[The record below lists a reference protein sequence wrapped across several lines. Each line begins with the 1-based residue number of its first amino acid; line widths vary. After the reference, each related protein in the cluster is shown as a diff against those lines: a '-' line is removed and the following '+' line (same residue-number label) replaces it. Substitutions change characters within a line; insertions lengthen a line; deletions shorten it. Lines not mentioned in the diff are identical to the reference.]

1 MIMRFRPTDP
11 SEPIDI
17 NLIPLIDV
25 LLVML
30 IFLAA
35 TTTFSREQA
44 LKITLPSAQ
53 AETTSGKPIELA
65 ISTDGTF
72 AIGQRVFESNDQ
84 VGLEQALKDLASQ
97 ANDPV
102 VMILADAMASHQ
114 SVIDA
119 MQASRRAGIGKIQFA
134 TRAGE

>member
-1 MIMRFRPTDP
+1 MRFRPTEP

-53 AETTSGKPIELA
+53 AEAVTSKPIELS
-65 ISTDGTF
+65 ISQDGQF
-72 AIGQRVFESNDQ
+72 AIGRRVFRANDQ
-84 VGLEQALKDLASQ
+84 VMLEQALKSLANE
-97 ANDPV
+97 AEDPV
-102 VMILADAMASHQ
+102 VMIMADAMASHQ
-114 SVIDA
+114 SVVDA
-119 MQASRRAGIGKIQFA
+119 MQAARRAGIGKIQFA
-134 TRAGE
+134 TRANE